1 MNIAGNS
8 EGQVSGQGNRDSINI
23 PKYARTAF
31 DYVVIAACYLFMP
44 AGLLL
49 ALVRLIFSHY
59 KNYRKPV
66 NYSLLYHAFAGGF
79 AEIIIFII
87 YLVAGEQYDFGGT
100 VMLISLLIAFSVLF
114 LVPAAVFAYVAAVSR
129 HEFSRLAAQYV
140 QLAASRAIRHTG
152 TISRETGQS
161 ESDVRRDLLYLQN
174 CGVLDRRL
182 VFQEGSTAPA
192 AEDSAP
198 EVSAAGSSAGAG
210 SPAPGSARWHAE
222 TADRTQAQ
230 AAQQLPES
238 VRCTSCG
245 AQNTVSPGQAK
256 SCDYCGTAL
265 SYG

>member
-1 MNIAGNS
+1 MNIAGNT
-8 EGQVSGQGNRDSINI
+8 EGHVSGQGNREAVNI
-23 PKYARTAF
+23 PKYARTAY

-66 NYSLLYHAFAGGF
+66 NYSLLYHAFAGAF
-79 AEIIIFII
+79 VEITIFII

-100 VMLISLLIAFSVLF
+100 VTLISLLIFFSVLF

-129 HEFSRLAAQYV
+129 HDFSKLAAQYV
-140 QLAASRAIRHTG
+140 QLAASRAIRHAG

-174 CGVLDRRL
+174 CGVLDRGL
-182 VFQEGSTAPA
+182 VFREGSAASA
-192 AEDSAP
+192 AEGPPA
-198 EVSAAGSSAGAG
+198 EAVAAGSSAGAG

-222 TADRTQAQ
+222 AAERTQAQ
-230 AAQQLPES
+230 TVPQLPKP

-265 SYG
+265 SYS